1 MRIKSLARFLAMLAV
16 IPLAVPAMAKPIS
29 KSMNLSQPAKLGN
42 TQLKVGEYRLLI
54 DGNKVT
60 VQRGSEVVAQVEG
73 RWDQRSQKARY
84 NTVVLGSDGEVQE
97 IRFAGDDRVLLISR
111 P

>member
-16 IPLAVPAMAKPIS
+16 ISLAVPALAKPIS
-29 KSMNLSQPAKLGN
+29 KSMSISQPAKLGN
-42 TQLKVGEYRLLI
+42 TQLKVGEYKLLI

-60 VQRGSEVVAQVEG
+60 VQRDTEVVAQVEG
-73 RWDQRSQKARY
+73 RWDQRPQKARY
-84 NTVVLGSDGEVQE
+84 NTVVLGPDGAVQE
-97 IRFAGDDRVLLISR
+97 VRFAGDNRVLLISQ

>member
-1 MRIKSLARFLAMLAV
+1 MRIKSLVRFLAMLAV

-42 TQLKVGEYRLLI
+42 TQLTVGEYRLLI

-60 VQRGSEVVAQVEG
+60 VQRGKEVVAQAEG
-73 RWDQRSQKARY
+73 RWEQRSQKERY
-84 NTVVLGSDGEVQE
+84 NSVVLGPDGEVQE
-97 IRFAGDDRVLLISR
+97 IRFAHDDRVLLISR